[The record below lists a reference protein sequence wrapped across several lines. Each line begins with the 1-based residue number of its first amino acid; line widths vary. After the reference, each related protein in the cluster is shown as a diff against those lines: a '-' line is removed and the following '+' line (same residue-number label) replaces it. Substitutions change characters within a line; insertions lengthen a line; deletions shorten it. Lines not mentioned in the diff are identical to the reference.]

1 MFFNDKNDFYIISE
15 RLEVTSELKWI
26 KANVN
31 QTGFY
36 RVMYDE
42 DMWFSLISLLKS
54 NHELFSSADR
64 AGLIDDAFSLCRL
77 VEIIMI
83 CLVGFT
89 KNWIIKRQLLEK
101 GPVRPKL

>member
-1 MFFNDKNDFYIISE
+1 MTHCHFSVLLE
-15 RLEVTSELKWI
+15 RLEVTSEMKWI

-42 DMWFSLISLLKS
+42 DMWLSLISLLKS

-77 VEIIMI
+77 VEKYISLY
-83 CLVGFT
+83 CFQYVFRNVGIKYGT
-89 KNWIIKRQLLEK
+89 K
-101 GPVRPKL
+101 